1 MPVGS
6 ARETGLG
13 GRCSTNSASGHRYS
27 DLVSANERQC
37 PWRVV
42 EPCRRFTDNA
52 VFAVL
57 QQPLVTGVAAVVLLV
72 LTAAV
77 YPVIHTRRLETAEV
91 LRSS

>member
-1 MPVGS
+1 MMLYQLSFWSPVQ
-6 ARETGLG
+6 R
-13 GRCSTNSASGHRYS
+13 HRFGERTA
-27 DLVSANERQC
+27 VSMA
-37 PWRVV
+37 VV

-77 YPVIHTRRLETAEV
+77 YPVIYTRRLETAEV
-91 LRSS
+91 LPSS

>member
-1 MPVGS
+1 MLYQLS
-6 ARETGLG
+6 F
-13 GRCSTNSASGHRYS
+13 GHRYS

-42 EPCRRFTDNA
+42 KLCRRFTDNA

-77 YPVIHTRRLETAEV
+77 YPVISRELHGAIVECGA
-91 LRSS
+91 